1 MRKGEG
7 GADRETAAGKEVDWE
22 LPPELLDGGQGKL
35 EDGSN
40 EEHAEKG
47 EGTGQ
52 DRGYGAAGNSET
64 KLGTANTGDVWEAP
78 PGLPPDP
85 HSWGGLAP
93 PVLQSTGQGVTGETK
108 MAFRRQAARSRK
120 ARLAEQVWETQWKG
134 HLGAFMPTISE
145 SREPIEYRGGMC
157 PQGLALHH
165 PAAAVL
171 KEWAMYGCPAMT
183 GSDWTMAEMGAAI
196 LRGPHESALSPEAI
210 EHFAT
215 EVAEKVASGQARIVN
230 WDDIKLNP
238 PRQLK
243 ISPIA
248 AIPHKSKAFRS
259 ILDLSFRL
267 RLTDGG
273 VVMAVNDTS
282 TKTAPQGSI
291 DQIGHALK
299 RIIHAF
305 AEAGEDEKIFMAKW
319 DIKDGFWRLQCREGE
334 EWNFSYVLPRE
345 EGLPT
350 QLVVPTSLQ
359 MGWIE
364 SPPYFCAASETAR
377 DVAAQYIEHP
387 VGQLPEHKFGCHTT
401 PAVAELAQVQ
411 GGGDRDHFKYI
422 LEVYVDDFMSL
433 VIPTSPEQLKH
444 VANAVMKGIHDVF
457 PENED
462 DDNDPISLKKLRQG
476 EGRYSTRKCIL

>member
-1 MRKGEG
+1 MP
-7 GADRETAAGKEVDWE
+7 ASTTTGKEVDWE
-22 LPPELLDGGQGKL
+22 LPPELLDGGQGKNV
-35 EDGSN
+35 DGN
-40 EEHAEKG
+40 TGEHAEKG
-47 EGTGQ
+47 KGTGPEGTGGEGSSVGELGA
-52 DRGYGAAGNSET
+52 DINGYR
-64 KLGTANTGDVWEAP
+64 WEAP
-78 PGLPPDP
+78 QGLPPDH

-108 MAFRRQAARSRK
+108 MAFRRQAARHRK
-120 ARLAEQVWETQWKG
+120 ERLADQVWETQWKG

-145 SREPIEYRGGMC
+145 SRESMEYRGGMC
-157 PQGLALHH
+157 PRGLALQH
-165 PAAAVL
+165 PAAAL
-171 KEWAMYGCPAMT
+171 LTEWAKYGCPAMT
-183 GSDWTMAEMGAAI
+183 GNDWTLAEMGAAI
-196 LRGPHESALSPEAI
+196 LCGPHESALSPEAI
-210 EHFAT
+210 DHFAT

-305 AEAGEDEKIFMAKW
+305 AEAGEEEKIFMAKW

-334 EWNFSYVLPRE
+334 EWNFAYVLPRE

-387 VGQLPEHKFGCHTT
+387 VGQLPGHKFECHTT
-401 PAVAELAQVQ
+401 PAADEQAQLQV
-411 GGGDRDHFKYI
+411 GGDTEGFKYI

-433 VIPTSPEQLKH
+433 VIPMSTKQLQH
-444 VANAVMKGIHDVF
+444 VANAVMRGIHDVF
-457 PENED
+457 PEDVD
-462 DDNDPISLKKLRQG
+462 DENDPISLKKLRQG
-476 EGRYSTRKCIL
+476 EG